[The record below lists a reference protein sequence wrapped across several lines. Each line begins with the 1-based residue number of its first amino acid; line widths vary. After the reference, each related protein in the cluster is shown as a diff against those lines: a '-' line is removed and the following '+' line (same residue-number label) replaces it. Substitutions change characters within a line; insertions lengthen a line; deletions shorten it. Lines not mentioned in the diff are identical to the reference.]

1 MLASSCHPSSQRK
14 ELPPS
19 TSTPTPESHCTAKT
33 QAHMHTHSRGPCQL
47 GLLQAPLLAT
57 GSPVAQPNLQERNR
71 PGPTGTHMMDSHWL
85 FSSSFRE
92 LESPMGRGGRIVTST
107 TCIGLDWSA
116 SLLASLG
123 ILLIKALGVKR
134 LGQRGCQEPHVRLW
148 GSTLPPC
155 FHGFP
160 SGKSVEGSHGSLA
173 SRKGKCACAGG

>member
-1 MLASSCHPSSQRK
+1 MQRGRQWVTLTVPVPASSCHPSSQRK

-57 GSPVAQPNLQERNR
+57 GNPVAQPNLQERNQ
-71 PGPTGTHMMDSHWL
+71 PGPTGTHMMDSHRL
-85 FSSSFRE
+85 IE
-92 LESPMGRGGRIVTST
+92 RIVTST

-123 ILLIKALGVKR
+123 ILLIKALGVRR

-155 FHGFP
+155 FRGFP